1 MEARSHSA
9 AGRMAETKP
18 GPVRRATTEKTKMTT
33 EITAEQMA
41 AHRKSQE
48 DCEQVRKRDAELLAS
63 IREKMPKTRD
73 EFVAA
78 QHAYLEAG
86 GFHRLEVQFAAA
98 LLNTGT
104 NPSMIS
110 QFVAILGYTEYD
122 RYDPYYTEPAC
133 HWLGKRGELDSR
145 PRFNPIPQGW

>member
-1 MEARSHSA
+1 
-9 AGRMAETKP
+9 
-18 GPVRRATTEKTKMTT
+18 MTT

-41 AHRKSQE
+41 AHHADIEACRLKR
-48 DCEQVRKRDAELLAS
+48 VRDAELLAS

-78 QHAYLEAG
+78 HRAYLEAG
-86 GFHRLEVQFAAA
+86 GFHRLEAEFAAA

-133 HWLGKRGELDSR
+133 HWLGKRGELDS
-145 PRFNPIPQGW
+145 